1 MATPSVTALSLFAPL
16 VASNTIF
23 SARRASRGVEAMENN
38 KPLFGA
44 MNMTIAAAQI
54 FKGVSAGSN
63 AVLAMN
69 PEFTTTVQS
78 ATENIKA
85 LSEKSKLVKCGGKL
99 IKFVAN
105 NINPIICVA
114 GAVKVLGSDDK
125 VDAAAR
131 ESLSLTS
138 MFLAEGAYKS
148 LIGMPRV
155 IDGEMKIVGKF
166 SPFIEKQVD
175 AISDTNV
182 VKNIIGKWVKKI
194 PALKTLPGMSR
205 GIGFAIASIL
215 GYKLGT
221 VLGNVIIG
229 EEAKN

>member
-1 MATPSVTALSLFAPL
+1 MASPSVTALSLFAPL

-23 SARRASRGVEAMENN
+23 SARRASRGVDAMEDD
-38 KPLFGA
+38 KHLFGA

-54 FKGVSAGSN
+54 FKGVNAGTN
-63 AVLAMN
+63 AMLVMN
-69 PEFTTTVQS
+69 PELTTTVQT
-78 ATENIKA
+78 ATESIKA
-85 LSEKSKLVKCGGKL
+85 LSDKSKLAKCGGKL

-114 GAVKVLGSDDK
+114 GGVKVLGSEDK
-125 VDAAAR
+125 VDTAAR

-148 LIGMPRV
+148 LVGMPKV
-155 IDGEMKIVGKF
+155 VDGNMQLTGKF
-166 SPFIEKQVD
+166 SHFLEKQSQ
-175 AISDTNV
+175 AISDTKV
-182 VKNIIGKWVKKI
+182 VKNMIEKL
-194 PALKTLPGMSR
+194 PALKTLPGLAR

-221 VLGNVIIG
+221 VLGDVIIG
-229 EEAKN
+229 EKAKN